1 VIDRFYKS
9 SDEVLTVDRMLKP
22 KYSFESPRVMT
33 YIFDFEFRTM
43 SVITGYGSAGENIS
57 VHPFPTVDPA
67 LLERMREKL
76 VELGGNPPAAG
87 PLPGVKTAFAAPQAL
102 RGPKDGKPG
111 AKP

>member
-1 VIDRFYKS
+1 MPDKFYKS

-22 KYSFESPRVMT
+22 KYSFETPRTIT

-43 SVITGYGSAGENIS
+43 TVMTAYGTAQERMS

-67 LLERMREKL
+67 LLDRMREKL

-87 PLPGVKTAFAAPQAL
+87 PQPGVKAAFAAPKSL
-102 RGPKDGKPG
+102 RNPGEGPK
-111 AKP
+111 A